1 MKFLVVVAT
10 LVLVAGASSVYEE
23 WQQFKLDHG
32 KTYRSLVEEKRR
44 FSVFQKNLVD
54 IQEHNKKYERGE
66 ESFAKKVTQFADMT
80 HEEFLDLLKLQGV
93 PALPSN
99 AVHFDNFEDIDM
111 EEKDAIDWREEGAVT
126 PVKDQANCGSCW
138 AFSAVGAIEG
148 QFFKKNG
155 TLVSLSAQELVD
167 CATEDYGNNGC
178 KGGLM
183 GQAFDFVQDEGIQT
197 EESYPYEGRRSSCK
211 KSGEYVTKVKT
222 YVFPL
227 DEQEMA
233 RTVAAKGPVAV
244 AIEASQLSFYDKG
257 IVDERCRCSNKRED
271 LNHGVLVVGY
281 GSENGVDYWIVKNS
295 WGADWG
301 EKGYFRLK
309 KDVKACGIGT
319 YNTYPVLL

>member
-32 KTYRSLVEEKRR
+32 KTYRSVVEEKRR
-44 FSVFQKNLVD
+44 FSVFQKNLID

-66 ESFAKKVTQFADMT
+66 VSFAKKVTQFADMT

-93 PALPSN
+93 PALPSD
-99 AVHFDNFEDIDM
+99 AVYFEETDI
-111 EEKDAIDWREEGAVT
+111 EEKDAVDWRKEGAVT
-126 PVKDQANCGSCW
+126 PVKNQGHCGSCW

-167 CATEDYGNNGC
+167 CATEYYGNEGC
-178 KGGLM
+178 NGGLM
-183 GQAFDFVQDEGIQT
+183 GQAFDFVEDEGIQT
-197 EESYPYEGRRSSCK
+197 EESYPYKAKRSICQMN
-211 KSGEYVTKVKT
+211 GEYVTKVKT
-222 YVFPL
+222 YHL
-227 DEQEMA
+227 LLNEQEIA
-233 RTVAAKGPVAV
+233 RAVSAKGPVAV
-244 AIEASQLSFYDKG
+244 AIDASQLSFYDQG
-257 IVDERCRCSNKRED
+257 IVDEKCKCSKKRED

-309 KDVKACGIGT
+309 KDVKACGIGN